1 MTNIKKLSKLSK
13 KEELDLV
20 FDLINAIALVNNPKK
35 ASLLLQDLLAP
46 AEIKNISKRLRI
58 AKLLVEGRT
67 QREITDE
74 MHCSFATISKMS
86 TWLDEAGFGVK
97 EIVTKLPK
105 RQEEVNFVGNRFRQ
119 YRLPEAIWEDYLNL
133 KAFVQQRRV
142 EELME
147 NSKTKK
153 ELFDKIQEAVVD
165 IYKKKSKNKLGV
177 KRYTAT

>member
-1 MTNIKKLSKLSK
+1 MVRVNKFSKDK
-13 KEELDLV
+13 ELDLI
-20 FDLINAIALVNNPKK
+20 FDLINAIAMVNDSKK
-35 ASLLLQDLLAP
+35 ASLLLQDLLTP
-46 AEIKNISKRLRI
+46 SEIKNISKRLRI
-58 AKLLVEGRT
+58 AKLLLAGKKQE
-67 QREITDE
+67 EIIED

-105 RQEEVNFVGNRFRQ
+105 RQEEVEFVGNRFRQ

-133 KAFVQQRRV
+133 KAFTQRKRV

-147 NSKTKK
+147 NSETKK
-153 ELFDKIQEAVVD
+153 ELFDKIQEAVAD
-165 IYKKKSKNKLGV
+165 IYKKKTKNKLGV